1 MSHSSSRPRRHAQP
15 ATQAHAQAPQG
26 GRHELGQNFLVD
38 RSVIDDIDG
47 LVART
52 SGPIVEIG
60 AGEGALT
67 LPLSRHGRPLT
78 AVEIDPKRARR
89 LDGRT
94 PGNVT
99 VVCADILRHRLPQ
112 HPHVVVGNIPFHVT
126 TPIVKR
132 LLAADH
138 WHTAVLLVQW
148 EVARRR
154 AGVGGASMLTAA
166 WWPWYEFELRS
177 RVPARSFRPVPSVDG
192 GLLTMRRRTDPP
204 AVERGPYQDFVKQVF
219 TGRGNGLRQILERT
233 GRFDRD
239 ALRAWLRHH
248 PAAHRALPK
257 DLTAHQWVSLW
268 QHSGGRHSGGRHG
281 GGSLR

>member
-1 MSHSSSRPRRHAQP
+1 MSHSP
-15 ATQAHAQAPQG
+15 AHPHLPARAFRG
-26 GRHELGQNFLVD
+26 GRHELGQNVLVD
-38 RSVIDDIDG
+38 RSVIDDIDHI
-47 LVART
+47 VART

-60 AGEGALT
+60 AGDGALT
-67 LPLSRHGRPLT
+67 LPLSRRGRPLT
-78 AVEIDPKRARR
+78 AVEIDPDRARR
-89 LDGRT
+89 LDARTPVRPYART

-99 VVCADILRHRLPQ
+99 VVRADILRYRLPE

-126 TPIVKR
+126 TPIIKR
-132 LLAADH
+132 LLTADH

-177 RVPARSFRPVPSVDG
+177 RVPARSLRPVPSVDG
-192 GLLTMRRRTDPP
+192 GLFTVRRGTDPL
-204 AVERGPYQDFVKQVF
+204 AAERGPYQDFVRHVF

-233 GRFDRD
+233 GRFDRA
-239 ALRAWLRHH
+239 ALRDWLRHH

-257 DLTAHQWVSLW
+257 DLTAHQWASLW
-268 QHSGGRHSGGRHG
+268 HSSRGW
-281 GGSLR
+281 